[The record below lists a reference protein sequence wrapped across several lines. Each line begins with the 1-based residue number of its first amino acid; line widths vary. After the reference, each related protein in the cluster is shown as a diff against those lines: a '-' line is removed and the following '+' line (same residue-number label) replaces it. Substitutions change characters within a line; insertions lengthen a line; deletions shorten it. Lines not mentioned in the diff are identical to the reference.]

1 METKN
6 KVGVIVILGGID
18 LIGIYLF
25 IKNKSNVNLT
35 QLKGLQDLSNYYKT
49 GSGEDVKLTTGQTQ
63 AIKPCRGIII
73 GGICQSLL
81 ANVDYTKMTPKEIE
95 ALKQSIGTIP
105 DPSTLIPNQ
114 IAQNMQNADFT
125 NWNLG
130 LNIPTKL

>member
-1 METKN
+1 MKTKD
-6 KVGVIVILGGID
+6 KIGVIIVLGGIAF
-18 LIGIYLF
+18 IGYTWMK
-25 IKNKSNVNLT
+25 KNKSNVNLT

-49 GSGEDVKLTTGQTQ
+49 GSSEDVKLTTGQTQ
-63 AIKPCRGIII
+63 AIIPCRGIII
-73 GGICQSLL
+73 GGVCQSLL

-105 DPSTLIPNQ
+105 DPSTLVPNQ

>member
-1 METKN
+1 
-6 KVGVIVILGGID
+6 
-18 LIGIYLF
+18 
-25 IKNKSNVNLT
+25 
-35 QLKGLQDLSNYYKT
+35 
-49 GSGEDVKLTTGQTQ
+49 
-63 AIKPCRGIII
+63 
-73 GGICQSLL
+73 
-81 ANVDYTKMTPKEIE
+81 MTPKEIE